1 MKRKT
6 IGVLLTLMLTMTG
19 CTMFK
24 SDQRNATGG
33 TASTEDSANVQTEAK
48 NKEAVDKAASLTSGW
63 PESSALAAKDMIAKY
78 GNPTETTSESLIWRN
93 FAPFKAIIVHKA
105 VYSHRF
111 PLLHQNSLEH
121 IVDYKAPMNKI
132 DDVWRYNGSIV
143 LNRTKGEMS
152 SFADNEAMNILALN
166 LAHNV
171 LTGRMGSEA
180 ARVTYGKETLNFMN
194 GNKTAYTQV
203 LNFGTQFETADPGQ
217 SVTNKI
223 RWIGDP
229 ANQRRAPSQN
239 INTKQAQE
247 EK

>member
-1 MKRKT
+1 MKRNT

-48 NKEAVDKAASLTSGW
+48 NKEAIDKAASLTSGW
-63 PESSALAAKDMIAKY
+63 PESSALAAKEMIEKY

-121 IVDYKAPMNKI
+121 VVDYKAPMDKI

-180 ARVTYGKETLNFMN
+180 ARVTYGKETLNYMN

-203 LNFGTQFETADPGQ
+203 LNFGSQFETADPGQ

-239 INTKQAQE
+239 INTRQAQE

>member
-1 MKRKT
+1 MKRTT

-121 IVDYKAPMNKI
+121 VVDYKAPMNKI